1 MALFNRRNDNQSLP
15 KEVQDYYHVE
25 NRGRAGVA
33 WMLSF
38 ATLLLT
44 FLIAA
49 ILFFGGRW
57 AYRTVFNKDSS
68 KQGSSSQI
76 EKQPDSSNSS
86 NNNNNE
92 SAESNEESS
101 PEPNKQS
108 NSTEQQNST
117 NSQGATN
124 NSNSTS
130 TSTIRPGVTPNTGP
144 DELINTGPGDE
155 DL

>member
-44 FLIAA
+44 FIIAA

-57 AYRTVFNKDSS
+57 VYRTVFNKDSN

-76 EKQPDSSNSS
+76 DKQSESSDSTSK
-86 NNNNNE
+86 NNDE

-101 PEPNKQS
+101 AESNKQS
-108 NSTEQQNST
+108 SSSEQQNRAD
-117 NSQGATN
+117 SQGATN

-130 TSTIRPGVTPNTGP
+130 TSTMRPSVTPNTGP